1 MSQANEKTMRR
12 LVDEVINQQCL
23 DVIDEIIHVDYV
35 YRTPDQELHGR
46 QALGELLTTYQT
58 AFPDLQVNIDELIT
72 TTDTAVLIFTLTGT
86 HENELMGIPPG
97 GKQVNIS
104 GVIRSR
110 FDNGQIIEEWELL
123 DQLSLLQQLDVVP
136 VN

>member
-1 MSQANEKTMRR
+1 MSQANEKIMRR

-23 DVIDEIIHVDYV
+23 DVIDEIIHEDYV
-35 YRTPDQELHGR
+35 YRTAELELHGR
-46 QALGELLTTYQT
+46 QALGELLTTYQA
-58 AFPDLQVNIDELIT
+58 AFPDLQVTIDELIT

-97 GKQVNIS
+97 GKQVHIR

>member
-35 YRTPDQELHGR
+35 YRAPDQELHGR
-46 QALGELLTTYQT
+46 QALCELLTTYQT

-72 TTDTAVLIFTLTGT
+72 TADKAVLIFTLTGT
-86 HENELMGIPPG
+86 HKNELMGIPPG
-97 GKQVNIS
+97 GKQVNIN
-104 GVIRSR
+104 GMICSR
-110 FDNGQIIEEWELL
+110 LENGQIIEEWELL
-123 DQLSLLQQLDVVP
+123 DQLSLLQQLGIVSL
-136 VN
+136 